1 MSAAKWISN
10 NLSLGGIIRNTGSA
24 AGAVAKFGLEGLGS
38 VAEVAA
44 GAVGSRDARTIG
56 NAIRATGEIAD
67 RALTTTGEAG
77 GYVVDK
83 ATEYAGKAGG
93 EVAALG
99 ATVVGADQSTIHTAR
114 SVGTTMGSTV
124 VGVVAG
130 MGVANAA
137 VIAFAASGTAG
148 AAATTSGL
156 AALGGGSLAAGG
168 GGIAAGQ
175 AVTQGIVAIG
185 TAAGAVGATQHE
197 NSKQKNSSKN
207 QDDMNYL

>member
-24 AGAVAKFGLEGLGS
+24 AGTVAKFGLEGLGS

-56 NAIRATGEIAD
+56 NVIRATGEIAD

-77 GYVVDK
+77 GYVADK

-99 ATVVGADQSTIHTAR
+99 ATVVGADQSAIHTAR

-185 TAAGAVGATQHE
+185 SAAGAVGASQHE
-197 NSKQKNSSKN
+197 NSKQTNSSKN
-207 QDDMNYL
+207 QDDMSYL

>member
-24 AGAVAKFGLEGLGS
+24 AGTVAKFGLEGLGS

-56 NAIRATGEIAD
+56 NVIRATGEIAD

-77 GYVVDK
+77 GYVADK

-156 AALGGGSLAAGG
+156 AALGRWKSCSRWRWDQQFQIQNLALLIHGMR
-168 GGIAAGQ
+168 
-175 AVTQGIVAIG
+175 TRFLERFSG
-185 TAAGAVGATQHE
+185 T
-197 NSKQKNSSKN
+197 
-207 QDDMNYL
+207 